1 MASSTGNS
9 SPAVTTKSKPQT
21 KSKSKKED
29 NEPPLSA
36 NFARS
41 SSSMIG
47 YDHEVYLQLIA
58 GGKSSTKTAN
68 QVYREVCVLFLY
80 DGMRKWRL
88 IGQERTRY
96 LTTRAL
102 DPAILEPRGDPS
114 SVDFECAE
122 YQRKKDRFQ

>member
-9 SPAVTTKSKPQT
+9 SPAATTKSKPQS

-68 QVYREVCVLFLY
+68 QVYRE
-80 DGMRKWRL
+80 
-88 IGQERTRY
+88 ERTRH

-122 YQRKKDRFQ
+122 YQRKKDRVQ